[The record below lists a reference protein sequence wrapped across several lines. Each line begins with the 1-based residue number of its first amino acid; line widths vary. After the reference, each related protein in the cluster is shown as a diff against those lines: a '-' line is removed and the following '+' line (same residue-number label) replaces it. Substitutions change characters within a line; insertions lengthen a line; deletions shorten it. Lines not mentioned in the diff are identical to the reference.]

1 MLVIG
6 VISLVLDVLYSRL
19 IFALG
24 SAFTN
29 FLFGLLDILILIVFL
44 GIGWIVAMFMVSL
57 LEHFLM
63 QIGLEKQLRKRSIHD
78 ALMGFSL
85 TDVLGK
91 ILKLLTL
98 AVFLGIAA
106 EITSLVFLG
115 ELVRWF
121 VGYVPLFVQGV
132 VILVIALL
140 GGDYL
145 TDMVKR
151 STIPFRNLVGWVVEA
166 FIVYTAIVIALPL
179 FLPNA
184 DASLLRTAFLL
195 LLGALAVAFGFGM
208 AIAIGLGMKDTIA
221 RVAKKKEDDL
231 EKLV

>member
-1 MLVIG
+1 M
-6 VISLVLDVLYSRL
+6 VLDVLYSRL
-19 IFALG
+19 IMALG

-29 FLFGLLDILILIVFL
+29 FLFGLLDVLILIVFL
-44 GIGWIVAMFMVSL
+44 GIGWIVAMFLISL
-57 LEHFLM
+57 LHHFLA
-63 QIGLEKQLRKRSIHD
+63 QVGIEKELKKRGLHD
-78 ALMGFSL
+78 ALLGFSL
-85 TDVLGK
+85 TDVLSK

-121 VGYVPLFVQGV
+121 VGYVPMFVQGV
-132 VILVIALL
+132 AILVIALL
-140 GGDYL
+140 AGDYL
-145 TDMVKR
+145 TDMIKR
-151 STIPFRNLVGWVVEA
+151 SSIPFRNLVGWVVEA
-166 FIVYTAIVIALPL
+166 FIVYTAVVIAMPL

-195 LLGALAVAFGFGM
+195 LLGSLALAFGLGL
-208 AIAIGLGMKDTIA
+208 AIAIGLGMKDSVA
-221 RVAKKKEDDL
+221 RVAKRKEDDL